1 MGRLPFIAGNW
12 KMNKTIEEALDL
24 VRQLKTS
31 ISKTE
36 GVEVAV
42 APPFTA
48 LYAVHKELENTSIR
62 LAAQNLFWEEKGAFT
77 GEVSPLMLKEVGC
90 HYVILGH
97 SERRQF
103 FGETDEAVNRKV
115 KTALG
120 QDLKVIF
127 CIGETLKE
135 REEGKTFSV
144 IERRQF
150 FGETDEAV
158 NRKVKTALGQDLKV
172 IFCIGETLKER
183 EEGKTFSVIE
193 RQVAG
198 GLKDVGSKEMKSIV
212 LAYEPI
218 WAIGTGKTA
227 TPQQAEEVHRFIR
240 ERLERLFSREIAEG
254 VRIQYG
260 GSVTPENIKGLMSQE
275 NIDGA
280 LVGGASLKSDTFSKI
295 VRFNEM

>member
-12 KMNKTIEEALDL
+12 KMNKTIGEALVL
-24 VRQLKTS
+24 VRELKPS

-42 APPFTA
+42 SPPFTA
-48 LYAVHKELENTSIR
+48 LFAVHKELEGSSIR
-62 LAAQNLFWEEKGAFT
+62 LAAQNLFWEEKGAYT

-90 HYVILGH
+90 QYVILGH

-103 FGETDEAVNRKV
+103 FGETDETVNRKI
-115 KTALG
+115 KAALI
-120 QDLKVIF
+120 QELKAIF
-127 CIGETLKE
+127 CIGETL
-135 REEGKTFSV
+135 
-144 IERRQF
+144 
-150 FGETDEAV
+150 
-158 NRKVKTALGQDLKV
+158 N
-172 IFCIGETLKER
+172 ER

-193 RQVAG
+193 RQIRG
-198 GLKDVGSKEMKSIV
+198 GLKDIKKEEMKRIV
-212 LAYEPI
+212 IAYEPV

-227 TPQQAEEVHRFIR
+227 TPEQAEEVHRFIR
-240 ERLERLFSREIAEG
+240 ERLERLYLREIAEE

-260 GSVTPENIKGLMSQE
+260 GSVTPENIKGLMSQK

-295 VRFNEM
+295 VRFKEM

>member
-1 MGRLPFIAGNW
+1 
-12 KMNKTIEEALDL
+12 
-24 VRQLKTS
+24 
-31 ISKTE
+31 
-36 GVEVAV
+36 
-42 APPFTA
+42 
-48 LYAVHKELENTSIR
+48 VHKELENTSIR

-77 GEVSPLMLKEVGC
+77 GEISPLMLKEVGC

-103 FGETDEAVNRKV
+103 FGEADEAVNRKV
-115 KTALG
+115 KA
-120 QDLKVIF
+120 
-127 CIGETLKE
+127 
-135 REEGKTFSV
+135 
-144 IERRQF
+144 
-150 FGETDEAV
+150 
-158 NRKVKTALGQDLKV
+158 ALGQDLKV

-295 VRFNEM
+295 VRFNEI

>member
-12 KMNKTIEEALDL
+12 KMNKTVGEALDL
-24 VRQLKTS
+24 VRQLKAS
-31 ISKTE
+31 ISRVE

-48 LYAVHKELENTSIR
+48 LYAVCGELEGSSIR

-103 FGETDEAVNRKV
+103 FGETDETVNRKI
-115 KTALG
+115 KAALG
-120 QDLKVIF
+120 QP
-127 CIGETLKE
+127 
-135 REEGKTFSV
+135 
-144 IERRQF
+144 
-150 FGETDEAV
+150 
-158 NRKVKTALGQDLKV
+158 LKV

-193 RQVAG
+193 RQITG
-198 GLKDVGSKEMKSIV
+198 GLKEVGKEKMERIV
-212 LAYEPI
+212 IAYEPV

-240 ERLERLFSREIAEG
+240 EKLGRLYSREIAEQT
-254 VRIQYG
+254 RIQYG
-260 GSVTPENIKGLMSQE
+260 GSVTPENIKGLMSQD

-280 LVGGASLKSDTFSKI
+280 LVGGASLKADTFAKI
-295 VRFNEM
+295 VRFREM